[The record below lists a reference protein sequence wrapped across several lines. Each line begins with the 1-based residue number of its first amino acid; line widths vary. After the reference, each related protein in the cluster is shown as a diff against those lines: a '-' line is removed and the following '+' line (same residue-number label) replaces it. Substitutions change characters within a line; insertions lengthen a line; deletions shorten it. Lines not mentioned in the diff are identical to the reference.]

1 MSIVMPD
8 PQSAVASRLRRLA
21 SRARTLG
28 VIYLVVLFTATHV
41 PANPNLGFSMA
52 DKVQHFVSYGMLTF
66 IVLVGWEMTIGVLQ
80 AKHYFAMWLAGT
92 LYATFDELT
101 QIPVGRRC
109 DVNDWAADILGIVVG
124 LVAFRL
130 LRGPLYRM
138 LFIGDALRVQ

>member
-1 MSIVMPD
+1 MSD
-8 PQSAVASRLRRLA
+8 PQSSVARRLRRLA

-28 VIYLVVLFTATHV
+28 IIYLAVLFTATHI
-41 PANPNLGFSMA
+41 PSIPNHGFSMI
-52 DKVQHFVSYGMLTF
+52 DKVEHFASYGMLTM
-66 IVLVGWEMTIGVLQ
+66 IVLVGWELTIGVLQ

-109 DVNDWAADILGIVVG
+109 DINDWAADILGIVVG
-124 LVAFRL
+124 LVAFQM

-138 LFIGDALRVQ
+138 LFVGDALRVR